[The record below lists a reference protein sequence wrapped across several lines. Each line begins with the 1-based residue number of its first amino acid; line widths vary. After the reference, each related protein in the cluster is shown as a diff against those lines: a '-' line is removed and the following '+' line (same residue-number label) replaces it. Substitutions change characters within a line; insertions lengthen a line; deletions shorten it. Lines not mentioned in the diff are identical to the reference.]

1 MKRSDEYAMAATT
14 GMAGVARLLSSS
26 DGGSTLL
33 FFIKKL
39 NNHAMRKWQ
48 MRACRMLPFDFAGVT
63 FLTFFY
69 FVCSGQD
76 TETGVMD
83 KTVPKGEEWEVD
95 FASQPGFGSRGLC
108 FSRVEQVGFFFPSEY
123 TPVEAGVIMCPR
135 KNVPNNAG

>member
-63 FLTFFY
+63 FLTFLFCL
-69 FVCSGQD
+69 FRARHGD
-76 TETGVMD
+76 
-83 KTVPKGEEWEVD
+83 
-95 FASQPGFGSRGLC
+95 RGC
-108 FSRVEQVGFFFPSEY
+108 G
-123 TPVEAGVIMCPR
+123 
-135 KNVPNNAG
+135 